1 MTDPDPYLAPQAA
14 FDLGPDLAPV
24 AAHERIQAL
33 DVVRGFALI
42 GIFLMNME
50 FFARPMQD
58 ISGPG
63 IDPAA
68 VGLDRLAEFLVFFFV
83 QSKFWTLFSLL
94 FGMGFAVMIERARRA
109 GRPFVPAYLRRSL
122 ALLGIGAVH
131 AVLVWSGDILVTYAL
146 AALLLLAVRGVRH
159 AWLRSLHGAAPPP
172 MSPGRLATWGVASY
186 CLPLVL
192 ALVFGAMGSFSPAQ
206 PPDAATA
213 HRQAEHG
220 TEMGQVRERAAYAYA
235 AGTYAEAVGQRWI
248 DTAEQ
253 LESLPQFLPFVL
265 GVFVLGMGILRAG
278 ILERPREH
286 RPILRAMRNAGL
298 PAGFAMMALSTWL
311 GTGMGFSEFKLPDA
325 VQVVTYLAAGLV
337 LALAY
342 GATLVL
348 ALDGPLGPWL
358 QRWLAPAG
366 RMALTNYLAQ
376 SVFGSLL
383 FYGYGF
389 GQWGHIGRAQG
400 VALAF
405 GFYALQLVASR
416 LWLARFRFGPAEWL
430 WRALTY
436 LHLPP
441 MRRAAVA

>member
-1 MTDPDPYLAPQAA
+1 
-14 FDLGPDLAPV
+14 
-24 AAHERIQAL
+24 
-33 DVVRGFALI
+33 
-42 GIFLMNME
+42 
-50 FFARPMQD
+50 
-58 ISGPG
+58 
-63 IDPAA
+63 
-68 VGLDRLAEFLVFFFV
+68 V

-131 AVLVWSGDILVTYAL
+131 ALLVWSGDILVTYAI

-159 AWLRSLHGAAPPP
+159 AWLHSLQGAPPPP
-172 MSPGRLATWGVASY
+172 MSPGRLATWGIASY
-186 CLPLVL
+186 CLPLVVAL
-192 ALVFGAMGSFSPAQ
+192 AFGAMGSFTPARA
-206 PPDAATA
+206 PDAAAA
-213 HRQAEHG
+213 HRQAQHE

-235 AGTYAEAVGQRWI
+235 AGTYAEAVGQRRI
-248 DTAEQ
+248 DTVEQ
-253 LESLPQFLPFVL
+253 LQSLPQFLPFVL
-265 GVFVLGMGILRAG
+265 GVFVLGMGILRSG
-278 ILERPREH
+278 VLERPREH
-286 RPILRAMRNAGL
+286 AATLRAMRNVGL

-311 GTGMGFSEFKLPDA
+311 GTGMGFSEFRLPDA

-348 ALDGPLGPWL
+348 ALDGPAGPWL

-366 RMALTNYLAQ
+366 RMALTNYLLQ

-383 FYGYGF
+383 FYGYGL
-389 GQWGHIGRAQG
+389 GQWGRLGRAQG
-400 VALAF
+400 VALAL
-405 GFYALQLVASR
+405 GFYALQLLASR
-416 LWLARFRFGPAEWL
+416 LWLAQVRVGPAEWL

>member
-1 MTDPDPYLAPQAA
+1 
-14 FDLGPDLAPV
+14 
-24 AAHERIQAL
+24 
-33 DVVRGFALI
+33 
-42 GIFLMNME
+42 
-50 FFARPMQD
+50 
-58 ISGPG
+58 
-63 IDPAA
+63 
-68 VGLDRLAEFLVFFFV
+68 
-83 QSKFWTLFSLL
+83 
-94 FGMGFAVMIERARRA
+94 MG
-109 GRPFVPAYLRRSL
+109 
-122 ALLGIGAVH
+122 
-131 AVLVWSGDILVTYAL
+131 D
-146 AALLLLAVRGVRH
+146 
-159 AWLRSLHGAAPPP
+159 
-172 MSPGRLATWGVASY
+172 
-186 CLPLVL
+186 
-192 ALVFGAMGSFSPAQ
+192 
-206 PPDAATA
+206 
-213 HRQAEHG
+213 
-220 TEMGQVRERAAYAYA
+220 VRERAAYVYA

-405 GFYALQLVASR
+405 GVYALQLVASR

>member
-1 MTDPDPYLAPQAA
+1 MTDHDPTLAPEPAR
-14 FDLGPDLAPV
+14 DPGLAPV
-24 AAHERIQAL
+24 AADERIQAL
-33 DVVRGFALI
+33 DVVRGFALL

-58 ISGPG
+58 ISAPG

-68 VGLDRLAEFLVFFFV
+68 AGLDRIAEFAVFFFV

-131 AVLVWSGDILVTYAL
+131 ALLVWSGDILVTYAL
-146 AALLLLAVRGVRH
+146 AALLLLIVRGVRH

-172 MSPGRLATWGVASY
+172 MSPRRLAAWGLASY

-192 ALVFGAMGSFSPAQ
+192 GLVFGALGSFSPALA
-206 PPDAATA
+206 PDAE
-213 HRQAEHG
+213 AEHQQAQQAS
-220 TEMGQVRERAAYAYA
+220 ERAQVRERAAQVYA
-235 AGTYAEAVGQRWI
+235 AGTYAEAVAQRGI

-253 LESLPQFLPFVL
+253 LQALLQFLPFVL
-265 GVFVLGMGILRAG
+265 GVFVLGMAILRG
-278 ILERPREH
+278 GLLEHPREH
-286 RPILRAMRNAGL
+286 RATLRAMRNVGL

-311 GTGMGFSEFKLPDA
+311 GTGMALGDFTFPDA
-325 VQVVTYLAAGLV
+325 VQVVTYLGAGLV

-348 ALDGPLGPWL
+348 ALDGPAGPWL

-366 RMALTNYLAQ
+366 RMALTNYLLQ

-383 FYGYGF
+383 FYGYGL
-389 GQWGHIGRAQG
+389 GQWGRLGRAQG
-400 VALAF
+400 VALAL
-405 GFYALQLVASR
+405 GFFVLQLLASR
-416 LWLARFRFGPAEWL
+416 AWLAQLRFGPAEWL

-436 LHLPP
+436 LRLPP
-441 MRRAAVA
+441 MRRATAD